1 MTVVYATAKILINDM
16 KAKIDALLSTYRSI
30 DTKIH
35 LIHLYRENI
44 LLRTHA
50 YTCTH
55 EGFYKNKCIEVYVYV
70 FANHRLAHH
79 KP

>member
-1 MTVVYATAKILINDM
+1 M

-35 LIHLYRENI
+35 LIQLYRENI

-50 YTCTH
+50 HTCTH